1 MKGAGFRS
9 SVYFPLA
16 FLLLLATALAS
27 ISIGSASIE
36 LETVIRVLAGRI
48 LPEGWLSLSGIT
60 QQDDIIVSQIR
71 TPRAAVAAL
80 AGAALAVAGAQLQGL
95 FRNPLAEPNV
105 IGVSAGAALGA
116 VIAFATN
123 LTAHSSFWIPL
134 LSFAGALVA
143 LFTVYSIATRGGRTP
158 IATLLLAG
166 IALGAL
172 LSALSSLV
180 ISLSFVNFQVATE
193 ILFWMMGGLDS
204 RRWLHVWI
212 CLPFVAV
219 GLMVALW
226 FTRDLDLLLLGEET
240 SASLGVEVETVKRVI
255 LVTAALLTGAAVAV
269 SGMVAFVGLVVPHFV
284 RLILGP
290 SHRILIPA
298 SALAGA
304 VFLIACDILA
314 RTLHPPLEIRLGV
327 ITAAFGAPFF
337 LYLLRSRRKE
347 AGYF

>member
-1 MKGAGFRS
+1 MIAASSRS
-9 SVYFPLA
+9 FVYFPLA
-16 FLLLLATALAS
+16 FIVLIGVGLLS
-27 ISIGSASIE
+27 ISIGSTSIE
-36 LETVIRVLAGRI
+36 IETVARVLAGRI
-48 LPEGWLSLSGIT
+48 LPEGWLSLSGVNE
-60 QQDDIIVSQIR
+60 QDDVIVWLIR

-95 FRNPLAEPNV
+95 FRNPLADPNV

-116 VIAFATN
+116 VIAFATD
-123 LTAHSSFWIPL
+123 LTTQSSFWLPL
-134 LSFAGALVA
+134 LSFIGALAA

-172 LSALSSLV
+172 LSALSSLL

-204 RRWLHVWI
+204 RRWVHVWI
-212 CLPFVAV
+212 CLPFVAI

-226 FTRDLDLLLLGEET
+226 FTRDLDLMLLGEET

-255 LVTAALLTGAAVAV
+255 LVTAALLTGAAVSV
-269 SGMVAFVGLVVPHFV
+269 SGMIAFVGLVVPHFI

-290 SHRILIPA
+290 SHRVLIPA
-298 SALAGA
+298 SALTGA

-314 RTLHPPLEIRLGV
+314 RTVHPPLEIRLGV
-327 ITAAFGAPFF
+327 VTAAFGAPFF
-337 LYLLRSRRKE
+337 LYLLRRRRQE